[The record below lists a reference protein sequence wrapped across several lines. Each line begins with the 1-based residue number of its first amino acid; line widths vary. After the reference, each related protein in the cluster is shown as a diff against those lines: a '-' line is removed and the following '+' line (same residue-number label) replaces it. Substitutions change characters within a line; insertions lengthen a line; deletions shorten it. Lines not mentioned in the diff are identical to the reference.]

1 MEESL
6 VPNTPPLS
14 EPSQE
19 QVILFEL
26 VPESNDEN
34 DPALINTLGNQTTT
48 QLQQEGYT
56 VSPPMYSGQK
66 GGFLVELVTAI
77 QQIAVIT
84 WDNHAIIAEGIADL
98 SGLVTIFGGLLPVL
112 KRMIQAHQQQ
122 VGKAESV
129 ARPIKIT
136 AEIDGVPLIIEAGE
150 VAQADAVI
158 KLALKYHAFYP
169 HKAAQA
175 TAKSK
180 TKIQGQVPA
189 RKRRPRR

>member
-6 VPNTPPLS
+6 VPNTLPIS

-26 VPESNDEN
+26 VPERSDEN
-34 DPALINTLGNQTTT
+34 DPALINTLGSEITT
-48 QLQQEGYT
+48 QLQQEGYI
-56 VSPPMYSGQK
+56 VSSPVYSGQK

-77 QQIAVIT
+77 QQIAVTT
-84 WDNHAIIAEGIADL
+84 WNNHALIAEGIADL
-98 SGLVTIFGGLLPVL
+98 SGLVTIFGGMLPVL
-112 KRMIQAHQQQ
+112 KRMSHSHEQQ
-122 VGKAESV
+122 VGKAESA

-136 AEIDGVPLIIEAGE
+136 AEIDGVPLVIEASE
-150 VAQADAVI
+150 VAQADAAF
-158 KLALKYHAFYP
+158 KLALKYHSLCP
-169 HKAAQA
+169 HKAAQV

-189 RKRRPRR
+189 RKRRPRG